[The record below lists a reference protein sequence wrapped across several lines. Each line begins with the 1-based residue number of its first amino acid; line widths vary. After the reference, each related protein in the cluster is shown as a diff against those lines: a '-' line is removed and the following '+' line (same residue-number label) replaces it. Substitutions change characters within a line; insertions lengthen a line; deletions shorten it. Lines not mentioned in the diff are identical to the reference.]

1 MIDLSGKRALVI
13 GGTSGIGKGIAQA
26 FARAGAQ
33 VAASSRDLNRVTA
46 TAAELSALGAKAL
59 AIACDARDLDSVRRL
74 MSEIERAWGQ
84 LDIVVNAQGTTR
96 KTPSEQVDDEEFAG
110 IVDLNLHSVFRIC
123 REAYPL
129 IKREGGSII
138 NLASLGAWIG
148 LPDAAA
154 YSASKGGVVQMTKVL
169 AVDWAR
175 ENIRCNAIAPGWIVT
190 PLSAPILDQEQYRVP
205 ILRRIPLQR
214 FGTVDEVAGAALFL
228 ASDLARYVTGT
239 VLTVDGGVLAG
250 V

>member
-1 MIDLSGKRALVI
+1 MIDLSGKRALVM
-13 GGTSGIGKGIAQA
+13 GGTSGIGKGIALA

-33 VAASSRDLNRVTA
+33 VAAASRDLDRVTA
-46 TAAELSALGAKAL
+46 TAAELRALGAEPL
-59 AIACDARDLDSVRRL
+59 TITCDARDLESVRRL
-74 MSEIERAWGQ
+74 MSEVERMWRR

-96 KTPSEQVDDEEFAG
+96 KTPSERVPDEEFAG
-110 IVDLNLHSVFRIC
+110 IVDLNLHSVFRVC

-129 IKREGGSII
+129 LKRAGGSII
-138 NLASLGAWIG
+138 NLASLGASIG

-169 AVDWAR
+169 AVDWAQ
-175 ENIRCNAIAPGWIVT
+175 ENIRCNAIAPGWIMT
-190 PLSAPILDQEQYRVP
+190 PLSAPILEQEQYRTP

-214 FGTVDEVAGAALFL
+214 FGIVDDVAGAALFL

-239 VLTVDGGVLAG
+239 VLTVDGGVLAS